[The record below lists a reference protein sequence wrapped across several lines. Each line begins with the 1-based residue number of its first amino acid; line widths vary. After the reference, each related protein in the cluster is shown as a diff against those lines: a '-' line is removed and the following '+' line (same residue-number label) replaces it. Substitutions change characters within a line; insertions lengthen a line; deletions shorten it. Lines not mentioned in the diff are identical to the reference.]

1 MNTEADFATMLT
13 ELHMGELKTAL
24 PELFNQAVKDQ
35 PAYPEFLK
43 CCLETEITARQKK
56 SLDIRMKQ
64 ARFPY
69 EGLLEN
75 FDFGFQT
82 SVSKRQIDT
91 LKGMHW
97 LKDAY
102 NLIFLGPPGIGK
114 SHLAVGLGI
123 EAVKQGY
130 HVCFITL
137 DELLNIL
144 KTKTMLQRSQRRVK
158 QLLNADLVILDE
170 VGYGEVSKL
179 EANLLFQFISGLY
192 ENVSVIV
199 TTNKGFDEWPSF
211 LGDAVITTAILDRLV
226 HNSEIFNMT
235 GDSYRLQ
242 HRNTIFK

>member
-1 MNTEADFATMLT
+1 
-13 ELHMGELKTAL
+13 
-24 PELFNQAVKDQ
+24 
-35 PAYPEFLK
+35 
-43 CCLETEITARQKK
+43 
-56 SLDIRMKQ
+56 MKQ

-82 SVSKRQIDT
+82 SVTKRQMDT
-91 LKGMHW
+91 LKEMDW

-114 SHLAVGLGI
+114 THLAIGLGI

-130 HVCFITL
+130 HVYFITL
-137 DELLNIL
+137 DKLLTAL
-144 KTKTMLQRSQRRVK
+144 KTREMLQRSQRRIE
-158 QLLNADLVILDE
+158 QLLSADLVILDE
-170 VGYGEVSKL
+170 VGYGEVNKL

-235 GDSYRLQ
+235 GESYRLQ

>member
-1 MNTEADFATMLT
+1 MLT
-13 ELHMGELKTAL
+13 ELHMNELKKAL
-24 PELFNQAVKDQ
+24 PQLFNQAVKEQ
-35 PAYPEFLK
+35 SAYPEFLK
-43 CCLETEITARQKK
+43 RCLETEVVARQQK
-56 SLDIRMKQ
+56 SLAIRMKQ

-69 EGLLEN
+69 MGLVET

-91 LKGMHW
+91 LKEMHW

-102 NLIFLGPPGIGK
+102 NIIFLGPPGIGK

-123 EAVKQGY
+123 EAVNQGY
-130 HVCFITL
+130 HAYFITL
-137 DELLNIL
+137 DELLTIL
-144 KTKTMLQRSQRRVK
+144 KTQTMLQRSQRRVK

-192 ENVSVIV
+192 ENVSIIV

-242 HRNTIFK
+242 HHNTIFK